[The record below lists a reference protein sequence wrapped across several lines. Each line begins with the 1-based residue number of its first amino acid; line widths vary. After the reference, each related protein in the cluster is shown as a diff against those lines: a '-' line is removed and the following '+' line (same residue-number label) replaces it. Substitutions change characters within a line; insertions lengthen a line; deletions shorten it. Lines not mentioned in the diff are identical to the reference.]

1 MYNAEDYRLKKKQ
14 VRKLR
19 TALIIESG
27 LLAGFVTMFIIQL
40 FI

>member
-14 VRKLR
+14 VKKLR

-27 LLAGFVTMFIIQL
+27 ILAGFVTMFIIQL